1 MLFVKSADDG
11 EVRGPFASAEV
22 RRRLRQGEID
32 ESWLATRA
40 TSSSSPD
47 DLRSQAWLPVYSVLE
62 LVPPSA
68 RRDTP
73 VQARVGSS
81 NHQLLPAEARGW
93 MPRPLGLEREQF
105 LSLIR
110 TASPY
115 RFLRV
120 VNNLVFWFHCVLIA
134 LVVLLCL
141 FGLGW
146 SSSLGFRSLL
156 FLVALTAEAVIVVMV
171 IRAGSEMAI
180 DVADCIAEQTRLAI
194 EAHEKRRP
202 EASDSRSPTPPTG
215 S

>member
-1 MLFVKSADDG
+1 MLFVKSANDG

-40 TSSSSPD
+40 ASSSSPD
-47 DLRSQAWLPVYSVLE
+47 DLRSQTWLPVYSVLE
-62 LVPPSA
+62 LVPPSS

-73 VQARVGSS
+73 VQARVGRS

-93 MPRPLGLEREQF
+93 MPRTLGLEREQF
-105 LSLIR
+105 LYLIR

-120 VNNLVFWFHCVLIA
+120 VNNLVCWFHCVLIA
-134 LVVLLCL
+134 LGVLLCL

-146 SSSLGFRSLL
+146 SSSLGFGSFL
-156 FLVALTAEAVIVVMV
+156 FLIALTAEAVIVVMV
-171 IRAGSEMAI
+171 IRAGAEMAI
-180 DVADCIAEQTRLAI
+180 DVADCITEQTRLAT
-194 EAHEKRRP
+194 EAQEKPRP
-202 EASDSRSPTPPTG
+202 EATPSPPPTPP
-215 S
+215 SDS

>member
-40 TSSSSPD
+40 TSNSSPD

-202 EASDSRSPTPPTG
+202 EASDSRSPAPPTG

>member
-180 DVADCIAEQTRLAI
+180 DVADCIAEQTRIAS

>member
-141 FGLGW
+141 VGLGW

-156 FLVALTAEAVIVVMV
+156 FLGALTAEAVIVVMV